1 MTTDDQLND
10 VLFLLIFKKIIFKFQ
25 LINIV

>member
-10 VLFLLIFKKIIFKFQ
+10 VLFLLIFKKIMFKFQ